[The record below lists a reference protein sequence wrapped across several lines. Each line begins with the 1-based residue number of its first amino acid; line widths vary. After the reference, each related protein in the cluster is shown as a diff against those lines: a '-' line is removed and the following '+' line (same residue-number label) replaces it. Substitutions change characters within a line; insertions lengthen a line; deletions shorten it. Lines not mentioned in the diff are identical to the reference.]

1 MTYAEHRIFMTTR
14 VSICDSIPE
23 PREMVLGE
31 PRGRRDEQV
40 RVEAVDVNANRVTSL
55 GHAKH
60 AHDRGR
66 TMVGTRHVGPSLSC
80 N

>member
-1 MTYAEHRIFMTTR
+1 MIYAEHRIFITAR

-40 RVEAVDVNANRVTSL
+40 RVEAVDVNADGVTGL
-55 GHAKH
+55 GHAEH
-60 AHDRGR
+60 AHDRSR
-66 TMVGTRHVGPSLSC
+66 TMVGPRHVGPSLSC
-80 N
+80 H